1 MDVKQ
6 LKGTIPALITPFKKD
21 LSIDF
26 EALKR
31 IIDFQIDNG
40 VEAILVGGSTGESAT
55 LTAKEKMSLI
65 IQSVEYS
72 AGRVPVIAGTGSNN
86 TQQTI
91 DMTLIAKEHGAA
103 GALLVTPYYNKPSQ
117 EGLFHHFLAVSE
129 SVDLPLI
136 IYNVPSRSGI
146 NIEAETQIKIAEEIE
161 NVYATKEA
169 SGDLDQMMQIMKY
182 APKDFLLYCG
192 DDSLALPA
200 VMMGAAGIISVI
212 ANYAP
217 KKYGDAIRAA
227 LNGNFKKAVK
237 TQYELLDLMDLNFVE
252 TNPVPV
258 KTIMSMLGF
267 CEENFRQP
275 LLPILPHNKEL
286 LAKAIQDAGL
296 VK

>member
-1 MDVKQ
+1 
-6 LKGTIPALITPFKKD
+6 
-21 LSIDF
+21 
-26 EALKR
+26 
-31 IIDFQIDNG
+31 
-40 VEAILVGGSTGESAT
+40 VGGSTGESAT
-55 LTAKEKMSLI
+55 LNAKEKMSLI
-65 IQSVEYS
+65 IQAVEYS

-103 GALLVTPYYNKPSQ
+103 AALLVTPYYNKPSQ
-117 EGLFHHFLAVSE
+117 EGLFQHFLAVSE

-136 IYNVPSRSGI
+136 IYNVPSRSGV
-146 NIEAETQIKIAEEIE
+146 NIEVDTQLKIAEEIP

-169 SGDLDQMMQIMKY
+169 SGDLEQMMQIMKY

-200 VMMGAAGIISVI
+200 IMLGAAGIMSVI

-217 KKYGDAIRAA
+217 KRFGDAIRAA

-237 TQYELLDLMDLNFVE
+237 TQYELLDLMAYNFVE

-258 KTIMSMLGF
+258 KTIMAMLGY
-267 CEENFRQP
+267 CEENFRLP
-275 LLPILPHNKEL
+275 LVPILPHNKEL
-286 LAKAIQDAGL
+286 IAKALKDAGM
-296 VK
+296 VG

>member
-1 MDVKQ
+1 MDIKQ
-6 LKGTIPALITPFKKD
+6 VKGTIPALITPFKKD

-26 EALKR
+26 DALKK
-31 IIDFQIDNG
+31 IIDFQIDSG

-55 LTAKEKMSLI
+55 LNAKEKMSLI
-65 IQSVEYS
+65 IQAVEYS

-103 GALLVTPYYNKPSQ
+103 AALLVTPYYNKPSQ
-117 EGLFHHFLAVSE
+117 EGLFQHFLAVSE

-136 IYNVPSRSGI
+136 IYNVPSRSGV
-146 NIEAETQIKIAEEIE
+146 NIEVDTQLKIAEEIP

-169 SGDLDQMMQIMKY
+169 SGDLEQMMQIMKY

-200 VMMGAAGIISVI
+200 IMLGAAGIMSVI

-217 KKYGDAIRAA
+217 KRFGDAIRAA

-237 TQYELLDLMDLNFVE
+237 TQYELLDLMAYNFVE

-258 KTIMSMLGF
+258 KTIMAMLGY
-267 CEENFRQP
+267 CEENFRLP
-275 LLPILPHNKEL
+275 LVPILPHNKEL
-286 LAKAIQDAGL
+286 IAKALKDAGM
-296 VK
+296 VG